1 MFWSSSKLGEN
12 LTECSDA
19 TLKIGQDPNSK
30 VLSTAIMLPIDI
42 SSNTCHILIQ
52 ELTEDCFRSIL
63 SR

>member
-30 VLSTAIMLPIDI
+30 VLSTAIMLPIAI

-52 ELTEDCFRSIL
+52 KLTEG
-63 SR
+63 